1 MTGIYW
7 AMLASAQALSVVGIG
22 FVMVG
27 FLTGKSRGTRTGVVF
42 LVAGLAAVPLGST
55 ISPLAGVLLVAVTV
69 ASVWVVSRRL
79 RALDQDTAA
88 QQADA

>member
-1 MTGIYW
+1 
-7 AMLASAQALSVVGIG
+7 
-22 FVMVG
+22 
-27 FLTGKSRGTRTGVVF
+27 
-42 LVAGLAAVPLGST
+42 
-55 ISPLAGVLLVAVTV
+55 VLLVAVTV